1 MIKVGYIYD
10 PIYLKHDTGEG
21 HPESPERVK
30 SIDIFLSSIKDKLIH
45 IKPRKATA
53 KEISLVHDTYY
64 PQEIMD
70 LCSAGGTYLDPDTRC
85 SVFSYEAATYAVG
98 AGLEAV
104 DKIKEGKVERVF
116 ANIRPPGHHAEY
128 SKAMGFCI
136 FNNIAIAARYAQQ
149 KGFEKVFI
157 VDFDAHHGNG
167 TQKAFYE
174 DDTVFYFSTHQY
186 PFYPGTGAAEEKGAG
201 KGIGFTYNV
210 PLPAGTG
217 DETYEDVYSMML
229 PDLVYHFKPD
239 IIMVSAGY
247 DLHKDDP
254 LTNLQVSTEGIGKI
268 VEYILKTANVP
279 FLFMLEG
286 GYNLT
291 ALGESAKLTVE
302 KMLEVK

>member
-30 SIDIFLSSIKDKLIH
+30 SIDIFLSSIKDKLIQ

-85 SVFSYEAATYAVG
+85 SIFSYEAATYAVG

-116 ANIRPPGHHAEY
+116 ANVRPPGHHAEY

-186 PFYPGTGAAEEKGAG
+186 PFYPGTGSVEEKGAG
-201 KGIGFTYNV
+201 KGLGFTYNV

-254 LTNLQVSTEGIGKI
+254 LTNLQVSTEGVGKI
-268 VEYILKTANVP
+268 VEYILKTADVP

>member
-30 SIDIFLSSIKDKLIH
+30 SIDIFLSSIKDKLIQ

-85 SVFSYEAATYAVG
+85 SIFSYEAATYAVG

-116 ANIRPPGHHAEY
+116 ANVRPPGHHAEY

-186 PFYPGTGAAEEKGAG
+186 PFYPGTGSVEEKGAG
-201 KGIGFTYNV
+201 KGLGFTYNV

-268 VEYILKTANVP
+268 VEYILKTADVP

>member
-1 MIKVGYIYD
+1 MKKVGYIYD
-10 PIYLKHDTGEG
+10 PVYLKHDTGEG
-21 HPESPERVK
+21 HPEKPERVQ
-30 SIDIFLSSIKDKLIH
+30 SIDTFLTSLKDKLIE

-53 KEISLVHDTYY
+53 KEIALVHDIYY

-85 SVFSYEAATYAVG
+85 SIFTYEAATYAVG

-104 DKIKEGKVERVF
+104 DKIKEGVVERVF
-116 ANIRPPGHHAEY
+116 ANVRPPGHHAEY
-128 SKAMGFCI
+128 AKAMGFCI
-136 FNNIAIAARYAQQ
+136 FNNIAIAARYAQNQ
-149 KGFEKVFI
+149 GFEKVFI
-157 VDFDAHHGNG
+157 IDFDAHHGNG
-167 TQKAFYE
+167 TQKAFYD

-186 PFYPGTGAAEEKGAG
+186 PFYPGTGSAEEKGTG
-201 KGIGFTYNV
+201 KGLGFTYNV

-217 DETYEDVYSMML
+217 DETYEDIYSMIL

-247 DLHKDDP
+247 DLHQEDP
-254 LTNLQVSTEGIGKI
+254 LTNLEVTTEGIGKI
-268 VEYILKTANVP
+268 VEYILKTADVP

-291 ALGESAKLTVE
+291 ALGESARVTVE
-302 KMLEVK
+302 KMLDV